1 MEGNKQ
7 IKHFELF
14 SSLTTDSCRIKFLF
28 TDGSSQIIDM
38 PPDRYAAAVAT
49 LKASSIS
56 YYSYDPSHQVH
67 FISSALTTLGKGFP
81 GAEPGH

>member
-1 MEGNKQ
+1 MQGMQ

-56 YYSYDPSHQVH
+56 YYSYDPSHQLH
-67 FISSALTTLGKGFP
+67 FIGSAPVTLGKGFP
-81 GAEPGH
+81 GTEPGH

>member
-1 MEGNKQ
+1 MQGKQ
-7 IKHFELF
+7 IKHFDLF

-28 TDGSSQIIDM
+28 TDESTQVLDT

-49 LKASSIS
+49 LQASSIS
-56 YYSYDPSHQVH
+56 YFSDDPSHQIH
-67 FISSALTTLGKGFP
+67 FISSAPISLGKGFP

>member
-1 MEGNKQ
+1 MQGKQ

-14 SSLTTDSCRIKFLF
+14 SSLTTDSCRIEFLF
-28 TDGSSQIIDM
+28 TDGSSQIIDLSSE
-38 PPDRYAAAVAT
+38 RYTAAVAT

-56 YYSYDPSHQVH
+56 YYAYDPSHEVH
-67 FISSALTTLGKGFP
+67 FISSAPITLGKGFP

>member
-1 MEGNKQ
+1 MQGKQ

>member
-1 MEGNKQ
+1 MQGKQ

-28 TDGSSQIIDM
+28 ADGSSQIIDM

-67 FISSALTTLGKGFP
+67 FISSAPATLGKGFP
-81 GAEPGH
+81 GAETGH

>member
-1 MEGNKQ
+1 MQGKQ
-7 IKHFELF
+7 IKRFEIF
-14 SSLTTDSCRIKFLF
+14 SSLSTDSCRIEFLL

-38 PPDRYAAAVAT
+38 TPDRYTAAVAT

-56 YYSYDPSHQVH
+56 YYSYDPSHQIH
-67 FISSALTTLGKGFP
+67 FISSAPIILGKGFP

>member
-1 MEGNKQ
+1 MQGKQ

-28 TDGSSQIIDM
+28 TDGSSQIIDLSSE
-38 PPDRYAAAVAT
+38 RYAAAVAT

-56 YYSYDPSHQVH
+56 YYAYDPSHEVH
-67 FISSALTTLGKGFP
+67 FISSAPITLGKGFP

>member
-1 MEGNKQ
+1 MQGKQ

-14 SSLTTDSCRIKFLF
+14 SSLTTDNCRIKFLF
-28 TDGSSQIIDM
+28 TDESSQIIDM

-49 LKASSIS
+49 LKSSSIS
-56 YYSYDPSHQVH
+56 YYSYDPSHQIH
-67 FISSALTTLGKGFP
+67 FISSAPISLGKGFP